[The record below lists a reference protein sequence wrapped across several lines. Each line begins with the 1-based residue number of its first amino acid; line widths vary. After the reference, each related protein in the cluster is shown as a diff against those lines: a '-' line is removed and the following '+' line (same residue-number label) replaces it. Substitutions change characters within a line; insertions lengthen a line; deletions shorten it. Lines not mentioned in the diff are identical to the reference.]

1 MKLKVNILMW
11 YLLRFVPGNEEQSL
25 NFSCT
30 TFELDVAPLIAELK

>member
-1 MKLKVNILMW
+1 MRLKVNVLMW
-11 YLLRFVPGNEEQSL
+11 YLLRFVPGNEQSL

>member
-1 MKLKVNILMW
+1 MRLKVNILMW
-11 YLLRFVPGNEEQSL
+11 YLLRFVPGSP